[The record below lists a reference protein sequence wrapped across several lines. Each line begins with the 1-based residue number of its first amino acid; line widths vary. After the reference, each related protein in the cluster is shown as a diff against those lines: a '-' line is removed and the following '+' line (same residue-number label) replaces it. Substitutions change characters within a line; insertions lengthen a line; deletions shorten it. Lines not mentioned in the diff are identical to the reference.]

1 MPHYLRLGELPRK
14 HHVKFPRPAAASF
27 KGEGLHYEHII
38 TTEGFDRAY
47 SILYHQKPPT
57 RVKSV
62 ELLREC
68 NLHPAAPSPLRHHH
82 LKSFNLPRQGDP
94 YTGRVPLMLNQ
105 ELTCYR

>member
-68 NLHPAAPSPLRHHH
+68 NLHPAAPSPL
-82 LKSFNLPRQGDP
+82 SIVTEPS
-94 YTGRVPLMLNQ
+94 GRRRVLMNAGS
-105 ELTCYR
+105 TDCGSA